1 MNSTIIQ
8 IYRDCKEI
16 VSAAERDENDVEL
29 TPNSNCKDET
39 QCDTTEKFK
48 FNLLKREQQS
58 FKNDRRLRGR
68 PKMLFSKKKKE
79 DWQEREGR
87 QFRLRVIQVRITN
100 KSLIAK
106 AKRLEKRML
115 MVILYLTKH
124 VVDQLREK
132 RHVIS

>member
-1 MNSTIIQ
+1 MTDDIEADQ
-8 IYRDCKEI
+8 KCQ
-16 VSAAERDENDVEL
+16 VL
-29 TPNSNCKDET
+29 
-39 QCDTTEKFK
+39 
-48 FNLLKREQQS
+48 
-58 FKNDRRLRGR
+58 
-68 PKMLFSKKKKE
+68 KKKKE
-79 DWQEREGR
+79 DWQEREGN

-132 RHVIS
+132 RHVIRL

>member
-1 MNSTIIQ
+1 MTDDIEADQ
-8 IYRDCKEI
+8 KCQ
-16 VSAAERDENDVEL
+16 VL
-29 TPNSNCKDET
+29 
-39 QCDTTEKFK
+39 
-48 FNLLKREQQS
+48 
-58 FKNDRRLRGR
+58 
-68 PKMLFSKKKKE
+68 KKKKE
-79 DWQEREGR
+79 DWQEREGK

-132 RHVIS
+132 RHVIRL